1 MPEAKMT
8 AGPPYVLK
16 ALPYALDALE
26 PVLSREALEYHHGRH
41 HCAYVDK
48 LNALLEGSA
57 LAGQPLEGLIGR
69 STGALFNNA
78 AQVWNHAFYWHS
90 MAKGGGKPAGDLAK
104 AIDRD
109 CGSLAELE
117 KKLAEAGAT
126 QFGSGWAWLVS
137 DPDGKLSVTK
147 TGNAETP
154 ITDPKQIP
162 LLTID
167 VWEHAYYLDFQNRR
181 PDYLGAFLDNLA
193 NWKFAADNYANRGKG
208 ARAIADM

>member
-1 MPEAKMT
+1 MKFELP
-8 AGPPYVLK
+8 
-16 ALPYALDALE
+16 ALPYAKDALA
-26 PVLSREALEYHHGRH
+26 PHVSANTLDFHHGKH
-41 HCAYVDK
+41 HQAY
-48 LNALLEGSA
+48 LTNLEKAIGGTDEAKKSLEEIIRGSS
-57 LAGQPLEGLIGR
+57 GGV
-69 STGALFNNA
+69 FNNA

-90 MAKGGGKPAGDLAK
+90 MSKGGGAPSGDLAK

-109 CGSLAELE
+109 LGSLGELK
-117 KKLAEAGAT
+117 KKLSEAGAT

-137 DPDGKLSVTK
+137 DPDGKLAVTK
-147 TGNAETP
+147 TPNAETP
-154 ITDPKQIP
+154 ISDPRQIP

-208 ARAIADM
+208 VRAFADM

>member
-1 MPEAKMT
+1 MKFELP
-8 AGPPYVLK
+8 
-16 ALPYALDALE
+16 ALPYAKDALAPHVSANTLDFHYGKHHQAYMTNLE
-26 PVLSREALEYHHGRH
+26 KAIGGTDEAKKSLEEIVR
-41 HCAYVDK
+41 
-48 LNALLEGSA
+48 SA
-57 LAGQPLEGLIGR
+57 SGG
-69 STGALFNNA
+69 TFNNA

-90 MAKGGGKPAGDLAK
+90 MAKSGGAPSGDLAK

-109 CGSLAELE
+109 CGSLAELK
-117 KKLAEAGAT
+117 KKLSEAGAT

-147 TGNAETP
+147 TPNAETP

-181 PDYLGAFLDNLA
+181 PDYLGSFLDKLA
-193 NWKFAADNYANRGKG
+193 NWSFAADNYANRGKG
-208 ARAIADM
+208 ARAFTDM

>member
-1 MPEAKMT
+1 MKFELP
-8 AGPPYVLK
+8 
-16 ALPYALDALE
+16 ALPYAKDALA
-26 PVLSREALEYHHGRH
+26 PHVSAKTLEFHHGKH
-41 HCAYVDK
+41 HQAYMT
-48 LNALLEGSA
+48 NLEKAIGTSDDA
-57 LAGQPLEGLIGR
+57 KKSLEEIVRMSSGGV
-69 STGALFNNA
+69 FNNA

-90 MAKGGGKPAGDLAK
+90 MTPKGGRPSGDLAK

-109 CGSLAELE
+109 FGSLDELK
-117 KKLAEAGAT
+117 KKLSEAGAT

-137 DPDGKLSVTK
+137 NPDGKLSVTK
-147 TGNAETP
+147 TPNAETP
-154 ITDPKQIP
+154 ITDAKQIP

-193 NWKFAADNYANRGKG
+193 NWSFAAENYASRGDG